1 MERESEAFKWRARE
15 DSSEARRC
23 VGRRPRHSGFLA
35 LTPLSSYPSLS
46 VARRTKKLWQGRFA
60 APPSRVAEEFTSSL
74 RFDRRLW
81 SYDLRGSEAH
91 CQMLARQ
98 GIIPKKDADKILAG
112 LGQIRKEFLAD
123 SFRFLPSDE
132 DIHSAIERR
141 LTEIAGPAGGRLHTA
156 RSRNDQVVLDMRM
169 YLKEV
174 IGNLRVALDEV
185 REAIA
190 RLARKHIDLVMPGYT
205 HQQRAQ
211 PVLLAHHLLAYYD
224 MLGRDDERF
233 ADCRSRVDVM
243 PLGSGALAGVP
254 YPIDRAFVARQ
265 LGFHRLSENSIDAVS
280 DRDFIAE
287 FLAATAIL
295 FVHLSRL
302 CADLTLWATTEF
314 GFVEFPDE
322 FSTGS
327 SIMPQK
333 KNPDVAELVR
343 GKAGR
348 TFGSLQAVLTV
359 MKGLPLAYHSDLQ
372 EDKEPMFDA
381 ADTALATLRTLAA
394 MLPGLRFDASRMR
407 DAARGF
413 LLATELADFLVG
425 KGLPFRQ
432 AHGVVG
438 ALVQH
443 CLKTGK
449 ALDELSLGDLRR
461 FSTRFDRDVQGRLT
475 PESAVALRRSA
486 GGTARE
492 NVERRLQKILA

>member
-1 MERESEAFKWRARE
+1 
-15 DSSEARRC
+15 
-23 VGRRPRHSGFLA
+23 VGRK
-35 LTPLSSYPSLS
+35 
-46 VARRTKKLWQGRFA
+46 TKKLWQGRFS
-60 APPSRVAEEFTSSL
+60 APPSRIAEEFTGSL

-98 GIIPKKDADKILAG
+98 GIIPKREAEKILAG
-112 LGQIRKEFLAD
+112 LAQIRKEFLSD
-123 SFRFLPSDE
+123 RFGFLPSDE
-132 DIHSAIERR
+132 DIHTAIERR
-141 LTEIAGPAGGRLHTA
+141 LIEIVGAAGGHLHTA
-156 RSRNDQVVLDMRM
+156 RSRNDQVVLDARL

-174 IGNLRVALDEV
+174 IGNLRVALADV
-185 REAIA
+185 RDTLV

-205 HQQRAQ
+205 HMQRAQ

-233 ADCRSRVDVM
+233 ADCRSRVDLM

-254 YPIDRAFVARQ
+254 YPVDREFVARL
-265 LGFHRLSENSIDAVS
+265 LGFHRLAENSIDAVS

-343 GKAGR
+343 GKSGR
-348 TFGSLQAVLTV
+348 IFGDLQALLTM
-359 MKGLPLAYHSDLQ
+359 MKGLPLAYQSDLQ

-381 ADTALATLRTLAA
+381 ADTALATLKTLAA
-394 MLPGLRFDASRMR
+394 MLPGLRFDGARMR
-407 DAARGF
+407 EAARGF
-413 LLATELADFLVG
+413 LLATELADFLVE
-425 KGLPFRQ
+425 KGLPFRE

-438 ALVQH
+438 AAVRH

-449 ALDELSLGDLRR
+449 ELDKLSLVELRR
-461 FSTRFDRDVQGRLT
+461 FSDRFDREVLSRLT
-475 PESAVALRRSA
+475 PEAATARRRA
-486 GGTARE
+486 PGGTARE
-492 NVERRLQKILA
+492 NTERRLKKIGV

>member
-1 MERESEAFKWRARE
+1 
-15 DSSEARRC
+15 
-23 VGRRPRHSGFLA
+23 VGRKA
-35 LTPLSSYPSLS
+35 
-46 VARRTKKLWQGRFA
+46 KKLWQGRFS
-60 APPSRVAEEFTSSL
+60 APPSRTAEEFTSSL

-98 GIIPKKDADKILAG
+98 GIIPKREADKILAG
-112 LGQIRKEFLAD
+112 LAQIRKEFLSD
-123 SFRFLPSDE
+123 RFRFLPSDE
-132 DIHSAIERR
+132 DIHTAIERR
-141 LTEIAGPAGGRLHTA
+141 LIEIVGAAGGHLHTA
-156 RSRNDQVVLDMRM
+156 RSRNDQIVLDVRL

-174 IGNLRVALDEV
+174 IGNLRVAIADLRDV
-185 REAIA
+185 LA
-190 RLARKHIDLVMPGYT
+190 RLARKHADLVMPGYT
-205 HQQRAQ
+205 HMQRAQ

-233 ADCRSRVDVM
+233 ADCRSRVDLM

-254 YPIDRAFVARQ
+254 YPVDREFVARL
-265 LGFHRLSENSIDAVS
+265 LGFHRLADNSIDAVS
-280 DRDFIAE
+280 DRDFVAE

-333 KNPDVAELVR
+333 KNPDVAELAR
-343 GKAGR
+343 GKSGR
-348 TFGSLQAVLTV
+348 IFGSLQALLTT
-359 MKGLPLAYHSDLQ
+359 MKGLPLAYQSDLQ
-372 EDKEPMFDA
+372 EDKEPMFDS
-381 ADTALATLRTLAA
+381 ADTALATVKTLSA
-394 MLPGLRFDASRMR
+394 MLPGLRFDGERMR
-407 DAARGF
+407 EAASGF
-413 LLATELADFLVG
+413 LLATELADFLVE
-425 KGLPFRQ
+425 KGLPFRE

-438 ALVQH
+438 AVVRH

-449 ALDELSLGDLRR
+449 ELDHLSLAELRR
-461 FSTRFDRDVQGRLT
+461 FSARFDREVLSRLT
-475 PESAVALRRSA
+475 PEAAIARRRAA

-492 NVERRLQKILA
+492 NVERRLKKIGM